1 MKIVTALLFVAGSLA
16 LGGCGSKEESG
27 APAGGQ
33 ATAISETEFKLDPS
47 TVKVDQAGN
56 YTFKVTNNGK
66 LDHAFEVEG
75 PGGEQ
80 KTETI
85 KPGQSAELTID
96 LEDGAYEIYCPIDG
110 HRQSGM
116 EGTLTVGSGAGGA
129 GTPTSEDEGTTT
141 SDGGYGYGG

>member
-1 MKIVTALLFVAGSLA
+1 MKIVTTLLLVLGLFA
-16 LGGCGSKEESG
+16 LGGCGSKAEENA
-27 APAGGQ
+27 APAAGE
-33 ATAISETEFKLDPS
+33 AVAISETEFKLDPS
-47 TVKVDQAGN
+47 TVKVDQAGS

-85 KPGQSAELTID
+85 KPGQLAELKID

-116 EGTLTVGSGAGGA
+116 EGTLTVGSGGA
-129 GTPTSEDEGTTT
+129 ATATTEDEDTTT